1 MHEKLEKLIEDLP
14 IIKQLFG
21 NDAFIM
27 VVDKK
32 GVVQGYAIPNG
43 ATPQFRV
50 GELFHDP
57 SGVLD
62 KVLKTGESQHNS
74 LTREARKEIFEGE
87 LVPIKDGNEIVGCI
101 ISTFSIDM
109 KKEMT
114 DIALKFRESVDN
126 INTSLHTLVNGI
138 ENLLGLLSNMNEM
151 ADSVESDVSNATE
164 VVKKINNNAS
174 HSNILALNASIEAA
188 RSGELGR
195 GFAVVASEMSKL
207 AKDNGSS
214 SKEIQDTLDGI
225 LQHLVSITSSI
236 KEVDD
241 FAKEQQSNITSIE
254 NVLDEMIVLAGKLEE
269 DIKKR

>member
-1 MHEKLEKLIEDLP
+1 MHEKIEKLIEDLP

-32 GVVQGYAIPNG
+32 GVVQGYAIPDG
-43 ATPQFRV
+43 AAPQYRV
-50 GELFHDP
+50 GEIFHDP

-62 KVLKTGESQHNS
+62 KVLSTGMSQHNS
-74 LTREARKEIFEGE
+74 LTRESRGEIFEGE
-87 LVPIKDGNEIVGCI
+87 LVPVKDGKEIVGCI
-101 ISTFSIDM
+101 ISTYSIDAR
-109 KKEMT
+109 KEINS
-114 DIALKFRESVDN
+114 IALRFRESVDH
-126 INTSLHTLVNGI
+126 INNSLHTLVNGI
-138 ENLLGLLSNMNEM
+138 ENLLGLLSSMNEM
-151 ADSVESDVSNATE
+151 ADSVENDVSNATE
-164 VVKKINNNAS
+164 VVNKINNNAS

-225 LQHLVSITSSI
+225 LQHLLSITSSI

-269 DIKKR
+269 NIKKR